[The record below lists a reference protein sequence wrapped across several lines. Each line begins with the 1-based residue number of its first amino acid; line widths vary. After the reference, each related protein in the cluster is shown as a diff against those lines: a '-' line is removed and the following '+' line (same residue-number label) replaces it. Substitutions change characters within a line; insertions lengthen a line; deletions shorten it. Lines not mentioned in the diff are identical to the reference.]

1 MSRPQFILINVFGLI
16 ALVFIGL
23 WATQDSPLAFRSSQE
38 QPDPAVAGQKIG
50 DIGNYLFVPNRGSA
64 VVTLIDVRTNRVAAK
79 LELGGIPDQILV
91 SDRINMLVASHVK
104 TRSLSLVDLES
115 QQIAATIP
123 LALSPEHIVLSPDG
137 WSVAAADPFAGVVSI
152 VSLMAEKEVA
162 VVEGLR
168 HPDKLTFSLDGSLVY
183 VSSRDDEA
191 VNVIDIVQ
199 GRVIDRVPVTESTAN
214 THNGDA
220 AQGYRGV
227 TAVTRTANGRF
238 GFAADEA
245 RGTLTVLDL
254 GSNEKIKTLRV
265 GRRPSRAYGT
275 ADGRYMMVPNQG
287 DRTVSVIGT
296 DTLEVIATLPGADR
310 VTAINTGWF
319 ESVAFVMS
327 ESENKAV
334 VLDLMELR
342 KAGEVS
348 LPGSPG
354 AGVVTP
360 DGLKLFVALK
370 DTNQV
375 AVIDTRTHKLAA
387 LIDGVG
393 VGPWGVVMARSNNY
407 CH

>member
-1 MSRPQFILINVFGLI
+1 MSKPQFILINALGLV

-23 WATQDSPLAFRSSQE
+23 WATQDPTFAFLSSQE
-38 QPDPAVAGQKIG
+38 QSEGPVSEQRLG
-50 DIGNYLFVPNRGSA
+50 DIGNYVFVPNRDSP
-64 VVTLIDVRTNRVAAK
+64 VVTLIDVRTDRVAAK
-79 LELGGIPDQILV
+79 IELDGVPDQILV
-91 SDRINMLVASHVK
+91 SDQVNMLIASHVK
-104 TRSLSLVDLES
+104 TRSVSLVDLET
-115 QQIAATIP
+115 QLIAATIP
-123 LALSPEHIVLSPDG
+123 LGLSPEHIVLSPDG
-137 WSVAAADPFAGVVSI
+137 WSVAVADPLAGVVSI

-162 VVEGLR
+162 RVEGLP

-199 GRVIDRVPVTESTAN
+199 ATVIDRVPVTESAAN

-245 RGTLTVLDL
+245 RGTLSVLDL
-254 GSNEKIKTLRV
+254 GSNERVKMLQV
-265 GRRPSRAYGT
+265 GREPSRAYGT
-275 ADGRYMMVPNQG
+275 ADGRYMLVPNQG

-296 DTLEVIATLPGADR
+296 ETLEVVATLPGADR

-327 ESENKAV
+327 ETENKAV

-387 LIDGVG
+387 LIDSVG
-393 VGPWGVVMARSNNY
+393 IGPWGVVMARSNNY

>member
-1 MSRPQFILINVFGLI
+1 MSRPHFIFVT
-16 ALVFIGL
+16 ALGVVAVILIGL
-23 WATQDSPLAFRSSQE
+23 WATQNSTAIP
-38 QPDPAVAGQKIG
+38 GQKIG
-50 DIGNYLFVPNRGSA
+50 DIGNYVFVPNRESA
-64 VVTLIDVRTNRVAAK
+64 VVTLIDTRTNRVAAK

-91 SDRINMLVASHVK
+91 SDRVNMLVASHVK
-104 TRSLSLVDLES
+104 TRSLSLVDLET
-115 QQIAATIP
+115 QLIAATIP
-123 LALSPEHIVLSPDG
+123 LGLSPEHIVLSPDG
-137 WSVAAADPFAGVVSI
+137 WSVAIADPLAGVVSV

-162 VVEGLR
+162 RVEGLQ

-199 GRVIDRVPVTESTAN
+199 GKVIDRVPITESAAN

-245 RGTLTVLDL
+245 RGTLSVLDL
-254 GSNEKIKTLRV
+254 GSNEKIKTLHV
-265 GRRPSRAYGT
+265 GRQPSRAYGT
-275 ADGRYMMVPNQG
+275 ADGRYMLVPNQG
-287 DRTVSVIGT
+287 DRTVSVIAT
-296 DTLEVIATLPGADR
+296 DTLEVIATLPGADK

-327 ESENKAV
+327 EAENKVV

-342 KAGEVS
+342 KAGEVA

-354 AGVVTP
+354 PGVVTP

-375 AVIDTRTHKLAA
+375 AVIDTRSRKLVA
-387 LIDGVG
+387 LIDDVG
-393 VGPWGVVMARSNNY
+393 VGPWRVVMARSNNY